1 MPELVA
7 KGPNIPARLMNELD
21 DGNAVFFCG
30 AGVSMG
36 PESGLPNFNRLVR
49 DVYKTKHLTPDIVER
64 EALDCDEKNAAR
76 RRPQLDKALNL
87 LERPERLGTVQLR
100 RCVLALLS
108 KPPCGP
114 LVTHKALIELS
125 RNKQGIRLVTTNF
138 DSRFVEAG
146 IDEKMVDAAPKLPWP
161 KRHNWS
167 SVVHLHGRICGDSGG
182 TDLVLTAADFGRA
195 YLTEQWAAR
204 FVTELFRE
212 FTIVF
217 IGYSLDDPVMGYMV
231 DALAAERSRGARFRS
246 AYAFA
251 DYDGTDANKERTEN
265 AWRAKNV
272 VPVLYD
278 KQGDHG
284 LLRQTLTEWAR
295 IRKDSFRARTQ
306 IALNEM
312 SKLPS
317 GPDDPVVE
325 RVVWALRDPVAAER
339 LADRE
344 PLTDERDFPTL
355 KEWLDIFADAGL
367 LSCTE
372 NLDEAAVDGAN
383 SHVQLVDGGEHTQ
396 NPPKLGRVTRHLAR
410 WIALHLHV
418 PQVLTWVLE
427 RGGKM
432 HPTLHWLVRRRLI
445 ESAVQIPCELRHFW
459 TVLSDTELI
468 YHEPFL
474 WPPASLQQT
483 ASEAERRRLNEQV
496 VKSIAPRYVVR
507 PGPSWHRRFQQS
519 LGGKERALSAVD
531 SCAHLEL
538 SIGDKDLVHRIDN
551 ILKDP
556 GFLAGNAMT
565 LTSYLETAL
574 TLLEDMNGR
583 PQDSG
588 RYRPSIASHKQNR
601 HRADWT
607 YIIDLVRDTYLVLFH
622 KDRALAANLLER
634 WVLSRQPLFK
644 RLALHALTEN
654 INSDIRIA
662 RKLLITGRK
671 PGLWEPELRREV
683 LRFLRLA
690 GQRLPRNLRVDIVRK
705 VHAGPKT
712 GPWKSWPHG
721 NEMVRNEKALR
732 LGKLAASGAKL
743 DRRSKALADEWIA
756 VESDNERDEFLS
768 WGSEAHWIDPAEFAP
783 PDLVG
788 GSAQEL
794 VRAFQGEYIGDMPL
808 EGLIRRRPVKV
819 ARALRQLA
827 DQGDY
832 PERYWQLFL
841 WHVQGRTNTQ
851 KPTARLQDYAACV
864 LANAPAALFA
874 GVDSAAAGFVVN
886 LAERYDIDREPSLLA
901 LWQKAWE
908 GAPEAKPNGNDP
920 SDQALTNAT
929 GRLAEAA
936 LTRLWKYGPTVHG
949 TLPVAVRP
957 YFDEIASDPK
967 GHWGRFNLVLRLY
980 DLFAI
985 DPHWTREFLLS
996 RLEPTQQ
1003 AAEAYALWAAY
1014 ALSPKVGP
1022 DLLAAFKQPLLR
1034 VLKTLDRVSE
1044 HARDR
1049 LVELFM
1055 VICLEA
1061 PSELAEDEVRDV
1073 VNSLTDDA
1081 LPAVLDSLRKRL
1093 NGDPTERGQIWKN
1106 GLLPWLKHYWP
1117 NEGARN
1123 TPATSREMLLLL
1135 LECGDAFSDAVGEFS
1150 QHLKPGDQY
1159 GLYTLKESA
1168 YVSKYPGPF
1177 FEVLKHVLGP
1187 EPILLSSQYL
1197 IQEILDSLKE
1207 ALPQLE
1213 ADTDFQD
1220 LYRRATS

>member
-1 MPELVA
+1 
-7 KGPNIPARLMNELD
+7 MNELD
-21 DGNAVFFCG
+21 DGKAVFFCG

-36 PESGLPNFNRLVR
+36 PESGLPNFGGLVR
-49 DVYKTKHLTPDIVER
+49 RIYDTNHLSPDMVER
-64 EALDCDEKNAAR
+64 EALDCDEEDLGR
-76 RRPQLDKALNL
+76 RRPQLDKVLNL
-87 LERPERLGTVQLR
+87 LERPERLGASPLR
-100 RCVLALLS
+100 RCVMDLLS

-114 LVTHKALIELS
+114 LLSHKALIHLS
-125 RNKQGIRLVTTNF
+125 RTQQGVRLVTTNF
-138 DSRFVEAG
+138 DDRFVEAG
-146 IDEKMVDAAPKLPWP
+146 INEKMVDAAPKLPWP
-161 KRHNWS
+161 KPHNWS
-167 SVVHLHGRICGDSGG
+167 SVVHLHGRICTDSDG

-251 DYDGTDANKERTEN
+251 DHDGTNENKERTEN
-265 AWRAKNV
+265 VWHAKNV
-272 VPVLYD
+272 EPILYD

-284 LLRQTLTEWAR
+284 LLRETLIEWAR
-295 IRKDSFRARTQ
+295 IRNDPFRARTQ
-306 IALNEM
+306 IALNAM
-312 SKLPS
+312 SKLPG

-325 RVVWALRDPVAAER
+325 RVVWALQDPVAAER
-339 LADRE
+339 LADKE
-344 PLTDERDFPTL
+344 PITNERDFPTL
-355 KEWLDIFADAGL
+355 KEWLDIVADAGL
-367 LSCTE
+367 LSYAE
-372 NLDEAAVDGAN
+372 GVDEAVMSRAS
-383 SHVQLVDGGEHTQ
+383 SHVQMVDGGEHTQ
-396 NPPKLGRVTRHLAR
+396 NPPKLSKVAWHLAR
-410 WIALHLHV
+410 WITLHLHV

-427 RGGKM
+427 KGGHM
-432 HPTLHWLVRRRLI
+432 HPALHRLVRRRLSDATV
-445 ESAVQIPCELRHFW
+445 EIPGALRHIW
-459 TVLSDTELI
+459 TVLSDSGVI

-474 WPPASLQQT
+474 WPPASFQQT
-483 ASEAERRRLNEQV
+483 ASKAERRRLEEQV
-496 VKSIAPRYVVR
+496 VKGIAPRYVVR
-507 PGPSWHRRFQQS
+507 SGPSWHRRFKQAP
-519 LGGKERALSAVD
+519 GGTELPLSAAE

-538 SIGDKDLVHRIDN
+538 SIGDKDLRHRIDN
-551 ILKDP
+551 ILRDP
-556 GFLAGNAMT
+556 DFLAGNAMT
-565 LTSYLETAL
+565 LTGYLETAL
-574 TLLEDMNGR
+574 TLLEDIEDGPPNSEG
-583 PQDSG
+583 
-588 RYRPSIASHKQNR
+588 YRPSIASHKQNR

-607 YIIDLVRDTYLVLFH
+607 YLIDLVRDSYFALFQSNC
-622 KDRALAANLLER
+622 ALAGNLLDR
-634 WVLSRQPLFK
+634 WTLSQQLLLK

-654 INSDIRIA
+654 VNSDIRIA

-671 PGLWEPELRREV
+671 SGLWERELRREV

-690 GQRLPRNLRVDIVRK
+690 GQRLPRNLRVDIVRA

-712 GPWKSWPHG
+712 GRWKSWPHV
-721 NEMVRNEKALR
+721 NEMVRNQKVLR

-756 VESDNERDEFLS
+756 VESDNERDEFSS
-768 WGSEAHWIDPAEFAP
+768 WGSEARWIDPAEFAP
-783 PDLVG
+783 PNLVEG
-788 GSAQEL
+788 NVKEL
-794 VRAFQGEYIGDMPL
+794 VRALQGEYIGDMPL

-819 ARALRQLA
+819 ASALRQLA
-827 DQGDY
+827 DQGHY
-832 PERYWQLFL
+832 PERCWQLFL
-841 WHVQGRTNTQ
+841 WHLQGRTNTQ
-851 KPTARLQDYAACV
+851 KPTARLQDCVARV
-864 LANAPAALFA
+864 LANAPVALFA

-886 LAERYDIDREPSLLA
+886 LAERYDIDREPNLLA

-949 TLPVAVRP
+949 TLPAAVRP
-957 YFDEIASDPK
+957 YFDEIARDPK

-1061 PSELAEDEVRDV
+1061 PSELAEDEVRDI

-1159 GLYTLKESA
+1159 GLYALKESA

-1187 EPILLSSQYL
+1187 EPILLGSQYL

-1220 LYRRATS
+1220 LHRRATS